1 MNWYLKL
8 GRAQVGLLRP
18 AFWLASA
25 MIVFLGCL
33 LVFSEADL
41 SRAMVLQIIGPL
53 LCYLGAVSIF
63 KGIGLNVLE
72 FELACPPSPRQLT
85 IARLIIVLGYNTVLG
100 LMASLILSF
109 HDNEGI
115 MALTLHWVAPL
126 LLVFGLTLL
135 LSLRMSIHYAAMLS
149 YTGWLAILI
158 LAMIGQNGI
167 RSPISPF
174 STMTE
179 LGFCTAGLVMIG
191 ALIIFLPKAISGLL
205 PGKQAPF
212 ANF

>member
-1 MNWYLKL
+1 M
-8 GRAQVGLLRP
+8 RP
-18 AFWLASA
+18 AFWLTSA
-25 MIVFLGCL
+25 IIVFIGCL
-33 LVFSEADL
+33 LALSEASL
-41 SRAMVLQIIGPL
+41 SRAVTLQIIGPL
-53 LCYLGAVSIF
+53 LCYLGAAGVF
-63 KGIGLNVLE
+63 RGIGLNVLE

-100 LMASLILSF
+100 LIASLILSF

-115 MALTLHWVAPL
+115 MALTLHWTAPL

-135 LSLRMSIHYAAMLS
+135 LSLRISIHYAAMLS
-149 YTGWLAILI
+149 YTGWLALLI
-158 LAMIGQNGI
+158 LAMISHNGI
-167 RSPISPF
+167 QSSISTF

-179 LGFCTAGLVMIG
+179 LGFGMAGLVMIG
-191 ALIIFLPKAISGLL
+191 TLIIFLPKAISGLL